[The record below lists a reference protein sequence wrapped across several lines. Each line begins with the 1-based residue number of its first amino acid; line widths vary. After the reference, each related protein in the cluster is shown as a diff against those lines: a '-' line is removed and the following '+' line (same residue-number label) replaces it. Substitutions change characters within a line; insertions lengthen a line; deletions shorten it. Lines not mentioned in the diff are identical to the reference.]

1 MGLKNVLKQPL
12 VRKFHKEYKQAVEA
26 SLDSFEAFL
35 HRQQAEEAAVWS
47 GLSSDTFEAIDK
59 LQEDLLFLQITP
71 GKLLEGAK
79 RTFAR
84 HFYDN
89 SNAVLAYCDEFCDVN
104 GDIITGFK
112 PEWSPDTFLNRF
124 YFDGLVIVRKN
135 EFEKEVPDWSE
146 ITNKDRWW
154 QVIYDYL
161 VVKSCFNK
169 INNDCNGVLHVPQVL
184 YERHENV
191 LGNSYNTDNGRAS
204 VRGDNGDKITGVL
217 KLVDC
222 SNPSGITVIIPSKDH
237 PGLLEK
243 CIGSIIETVENMRL
257 QIIVVD
263 NGSNESN
270 RSKITSLLDS
280 FKAVKPEFDFEYIY
294 EEMPFNFSEMCNK
307 GAAKAVEEQLLFL
320 NDDIECVH
328 KGWLEDMSFIAARP
342 YVGAVG
348 SKLLYPDGKRIQHAG
363 ITNLPIGPVHK
374 LQFLNDEDTYYDEYN
389 RGVRN
394 VLAVTGA
401 CLLIRREVYEEVG
414 GMSEDLAVAFN
425 DVDLCYRLHEK
436 GYYQVVLQEKPL
448 YHHESLSRGD
458 DESTEKWQRL
468 MKERATLYG
477 KHPVLEG
484 VDPFYNK
491 NLNRKGLDVH
501 ILPEY
506 VQGKQNMLEVLPRLL
521 QKGVPESAREDN
533 CLMVRAEI
541 CRELVGDNEKIE
553 LYGYGVVLG
562 SDNSLFSK
570 ELLLRNEEGTV
581 YHIPLKGSYR
591 ADLVRNM
598 PDQQNVAMSGFWV
611 CFEKN
616 LLPAGNYTVGMYATD
631 RTGGTKLFSYT
642 GRVIEI

>member
-1 MGLKNVLKQPL
+1 MGLKDVLKQPL
-12 VRKFHKEYKQAVEA
+12 IRKIHKEYEQAVEA

-35 HRQQAEEAAVWS
+35 NRQQAEEAAIWS
-47 GLSSDTFEAIDK
+47 DLPSDTIEAIDK

-84 HFYDN
+84 YFYNHSD
-89 SNAVLAYCDEFCDVN
+89 AILAYCDEFWAEKGV
-104 GDIITGFK
+104 ISTSFK
-112 PEWSPDTFLNRF
+112 PDWSPDTFINRF
-124 YFDGLVIVRKN
+124 YFDGLVVVRKSD
-135 EFEKEVPDWSE
+135 FEKEVPDWSE
-146 ITNKDRWW
+146 ITKTDRWW
-154 QVIYDYL
+154 QVIYKYL
-161 VVKSCFNK
+161 MVKSCFNK
-169 INNDCNGVLHVPQVL
+169 INNGGNSVLHVSKVL
-184 YERHENV
+184 YERHENI
-191 LGNSYNTDNGRAS
+191 LENGHNAEHKDPLILSNNSN
-204 VRGDNGDKITGVL
+204 KITYVL
-217 KLVDC
+217 NGAECNK
-222 SNPSGITVIIPSKDH
+222 PSGITVIIPSKDH
-237 PGLLEK
+237 PDLLEK
-243 CIGSIIETVENMRL
+243 CIGSVIKTVENMRL

-270 RSKITSLLDS
+270 RSKITLLIDS
-280 FKAVKPEFDFEYIY
+280 FKTMKPELDFEYIH
-294 EEMPFNFSEMCNK
+294 EEMPFNFSKMCNK
-307 GAAKAVEEQLLFL
+307 GAANAKEEQLLFL

-328 KGWLEDMSFIAARP
+328 KGWLEDMSVVASRP

-363 ITNLPIGPVHK
+363 ITNLPIGPAHK

-414 GMSEDLAVAFN
+414 GMSEEFAVAFN
-425 DVDLCYRLHEK
+425 DVDLCYKLYEK
-436 GYYQVVLQEKPL
+436 GYYQVVLQDKPL

-468 MKERATLYG
+468 MKERATLYSR
-477 KHPVLEG
+477 HPGLESF
-484 VDPFYNK
+484 DPFYNM
-491 NLNRKGLDVH
+491 NLNRNGLDVH

-506 VQGKQNMLEVLPRLL
+506 MQGKQQMQEVKLVKLTRGLL
-521 QKGVPESAREDN
+521 QSAREDN

-541 CRELVGDNEKIE
+541 CRELLGDNNRIE

-562 SDNSLFSK
+562 SDNSLFQK
-570 ELLLRNEEGTV
+570 TLLLRDAEGIV
-581 YHIPLKGSYR
+581 YHIPFKGSYR

-598 PDQQNVAMSGFWV
+598 PDQQNVAMSGFWIS
-611 CFEKN
+611 FEKN
-616 LLPAGNYTVGMYATD
+616 LLPHGKYTVGMYAAD

-642 GRVIEI
+642 GRMISI